1 MLTHLRSI
9 GRIFNGGLSSP
20 LTMGRLAQRRQAEP
34 LFSFLK
40 KSRALC
46 RMSVLQPAVYLYFVF
61 VFVVC
66 RVSVWGES
74 YAGKLCMCHL
84 PLNLRL
90 NTQSRTLGL
99 RNEQILHLNFLFDS
113 RLPSAALLQAFSCR
127 NYFLG
132 TLWVDDENSELQLFA
147 IYEFLH
153 VDAVEYS

>member
-1 MLTHLRSI
+1 
-9 GRIFNGGLSSP
+9 
-20 LTMGRLAQRRQAEP
+20 
-34 LFSFLK
+34 
-40 KSRALC
+40 
-46 RMSVLQPAVYLYFVF
+46 
-61 VFVVC
+61 
-66 RVSVWGES
+66 
-74 YAGKLCMCHL
+74 MCHL

-90 NTQSRTLGL
+90 NTQGRTLGL